1 MPSQRI
7 LSSISYKNPILCN
20 SLIFHP
26 TGDSMP
32 EKNYN
37 DKSIKSFKEE
47 VVTDDRLRKFILR
60 EQRKMG
66 AFSLGEFLMLISFI
80 LLVLAWLF
88 RDPKIFEGWGQFLDG
103 ITNNGSKVNPLFI
116 HGWRRNSNQQKGFTH
131 LVTCLKK

>member
-1 MPSQRI
+1 
-7 LSSISYKNPILCN
+7 
-20 SLIFHP
+20 
-26 TGDSMP
+26 MP
-32 EKNYN
+32 EKNHN

-103 ITNNGSKVNPLFI
+103 ITNNGSEVNPLFI
-116 HGWRRNSNQQKGFTH
+116 HGWRRNRNQQKGFTH